1 MKRDFNV
8 YIEDILD
15 SIEKIEEYID
25 DKFLKDK

>member
-8 YIEDILD
+8 YIEDILG